1 MNTTVLASKH
11 DVLRGGLNAQGWPR
25 PKGCINIKKGQ
36 EVIVSTDSGMA
47 HDNVLPIE
55 FSGFDKMCAEGD
67 TLFVGRYL
75 TNGADVSSVYM
86 DVSCCLSKAI
96 QPEALSHKPSV

>member
-1 MNTTVLASKH
+1 
-11 DVLRGGLNAQGWPR
+11 
-25 PKGCINIKKGQ
+25 
-36 EVIVSTDSGMA
+36 MA

-55 FSGFDKMCAEGD
+55 FADFDKMCSEGD

-86 DVSCCLSKAI
+86 DVSLPLKSTPCLLKASVSTLCGLTSVADCLI
-96 QPEALSHKPSV
+96 VCWEITNLQALGYLY

>member
-1 MNTTVLASKH
+1 MV
-11 DVLRGGLNAQGWPR
+11 
-25 PKGCINIKKGQ
+25 
-36 EVIVSTDSGMA
+36 VSTEEGMA

-55 FSGFDKMCAEGD
+55 FAEFDKMCAEGD

-86 DVSCCLSKAI
+86 DVSDFHSISSQLALRWASFASCFASFSCLSR
-96 QPEALSHKPSV
+96 VF

>member
-1 MNTTVLASKH
+1 
-11 DVLRGGLNAQGWPR
+11 
-25 PKGCINIKKGQ
+25 
-36 EVIVSTDSGMA
+36 MA

-86 DVSCCLSKAI
+86 DVSLCSYSALQCRLVCLLNSL
-96 QPEALSHKPSV
+96 QW